1 MLNAQCSCWYSQNQK
16 NLFSFQHYF
25 LHNALTK
32 SLSVS
37 MIRLFL
43 NKTGSLILKSP
54 IKYTPYKPSIING
67 TPLSFSSRRFNS
79 HVKKKKTKISTLE
92 ELRRKTNNEAGE
104 NIINLVNE
112 NVDVTSEKLAKYLK
126 SVTSVTFNE
135 TIKFN
140 QLKPVLSKNQFDYKE
155 IIPNQV
161 ININLNNRD
170 LIILSTGTIIGWE
183 IDESYLINKFIPLIE
198 STIPTYSKSSWESDE
213 LDFIELQSVTSHK
226 TTGNSFMVNDLIVLQ
241 GNDDRKFL
249 DKLAFSIGFSRSTR
263 LSILENELENFI
275 NMTKLNSQFL
285 AEGKAINSNESDI
298 LKLTGRLFLLRGK
311 LNLYNELID
320 TPDFYWNEPNLEKIY
335 QVISNSLDIN
345 LRISILNRKIDYAT
359 EEQRVFLSLLN
370 EKKSTRLEWTIIILI
385 MVEVAFETYNVVNNY
400 H

>member
-1 MLNAQCSCWYSQNQK
+1 
-16 NLFSFQHYF
+16 
-25 LHNALTK
+25 
-32 SLSVS
+32 

-67 TPLSFSSRRFNS
+67 SPLSFSSRRFNS
-79 HVKKKKTKISTLE
+79 QVKKKKTKISTLE

-112 NVDVTSEKLAKYLK
+112 NADVTSEKLAKYLK

-170 LIILSTGTIIGWE
+170 LIVLSTGTIIGWE

-311 LNLYNELID
+311 LNLYSELID